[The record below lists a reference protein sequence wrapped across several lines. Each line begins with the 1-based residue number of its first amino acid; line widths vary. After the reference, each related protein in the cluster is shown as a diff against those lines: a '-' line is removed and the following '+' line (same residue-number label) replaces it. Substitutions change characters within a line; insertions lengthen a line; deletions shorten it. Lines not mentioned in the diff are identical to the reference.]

1 MSKKTLKPKKLTT
14 RKVKNQLEVEKINPE
29 EITSFV
35 EKILQTDPIP
45 VVVEAV
51 VDPVVDPKKRR
62 KKKPSDKPHYV
73 NGKDFEDAIREYYRT
88 DIVTD
93 YLGEAIK
100 KIASG
105 LSYAPNFINYS
116 YKDEMVGDAVV
127 KMYQALKYKKFKLDH
142 GFKPF
147 SYFTTIAFHA
157 FISRIKKEKKHHQLI
172 EEYRDRQYEIM
183 INADEDMRSHKVY
196 VKPGHSDEVSYYD
209 E

>member
-1 MSKKTLKPKKLTT
+1 MRKKTSTPKKLPTP
-14 RKVKNQLEVEKINPE
+14 KNKKAVDEIEAVDPEK
-29 EITSFV
+29 ITSFV
-35 EKILQTDPIP
+35 EKILQTD
-45 VVVEAV
+45 VVVDEK
-51 VDPVVDPKKRR
+51 PIKR

-73 NGKDFEDAIREYYRT
+73 NGKDFEDAIRKYYET
-88 DIVTD
+88 DKITD

-100 KIASG
+100 KIAHG
-105 LSYAPNFINYS
+105 LSFAPNFINYS

-196 VKPGHSDEVSYYD
+196 VKPGSLDGNNYYD
-209 E
+209 DN

>member
-1 MSKKTLKPKKLTT
+1 MNKKTLIPKKLPT
-14 RKVKNQLEVEKINPE
+14 RKNKETDSLPEVDPE
-29 EITSFV
+29 AISSFV
-35 EKILQTDPIP
+35 EEILQKEPIVSEP
-45 VVVEAV
+45 V
-51 VDPVVDPKKRR
+51 KIRKR
-62 KKKPSDKPHYV
+62 KKPSDKPHYV
-73 NGKDFEDAIREYYRT
+73 NGKEFEDAIREFYKT
-88 DIVTD
+88 DIVTN

-105 LSYAPNFINYS
+105 LSFAPNFINYS

-172 EEYRDRQYEIM
+172 EEYRDRQYEMM

-196 VKPGHSDEVSYYD
+196 VKPGHSDGVSYYD

>member
-1 MSKKTLKPKKLTT
+1 MNKKTLTPKKSLTP
-14 RKVKNQLEVEKINPE
+14 KNKEKDLIPEVDPE
-29 EITSFV
+29 EISSFV
-35 EKILQTDPIP
+35 EKILQKDPI
-45 VVVEAV
+45 VEE
-51 VDPVVDPKKRR
+51 PTKIRKR
-62 KKKPSDKPHYV
+62 KKPSDKPHYV
-73 NGKDFEDAIREYYRT
+73 NGKEFEDAIREFYRT
-88 DIVTD
+88 DIVTN

-100 KIASG
+100 KIANG
-105 LSYAPNFINYS
+105 LSFAPNFINYS

>member
-1 MSKKTLKPKKLTT
+1 MSKKTLKPKKLTIP
-14 RKVKNQLEVEKINPE
+14 KVKKQIDIEEVNPE

-35 EKILQTDPIP
+35 EKILQTDPLP
-45 VVVEAV
+45 VGSIEQPT
-51 VDPVVDPKKRR
+51 DLKKRR

-73 NGKDFEDAIREYYRT
+73 NGNDFENAIREYYRT
-88 DIVTD
+88 DKITD
-93 YLGEAIK
+93 YLGESIK
-100 KIASG
+100 KIANG

-196 VKPGHSDEVSYYD
+196 VRPGHSDEINYYD

>member
-1 MSKKTLKPKKLTT
+1 MTKKTLTPKKSPTKKSK
-14 RKVKNQLEVEKINPE
+14 KVKPIQEAVPE
-29 EITSFV
+29 EIVSIV
-35 EKILQTDPIP
+35 EEILQKEIPEVKYEEP
-45 VVVEAV
+45 VVG
-51 VDPVVDPKKRR
+51 KR

-73 NGKDFEDAIREYYRT
+73 NGKEFEDAIREYYRT
-88 DIVTD
+88 DKITD
-93 YLGEAIK
+93 YLGESLK
-100 KIASG
+100 KIAVG
-105 LSYAPNFINYS
+105 LSYAGNFINYS

-127 KMYQALKYKKFKLDH
+127 KMYQALKFKKFKLDH

-196 VKPGHSDEVSYYD
+196 VKPGHSDGISYYD

>member
-14 RKVKNQLEVEKINPE
+14 PKAKKKLDVDEVNPE

-35 EKILQTDPIP
+35 EKILQS
-45 VVVEAV
+45 
-51 VDPVVDPKKRR
+51 DPVVENATPDPKKKR

-73 NGKDFEDAIREYYRT
+73 NGRDFEDAIREFYKT
-88 DIVTD
+88 DKVTD
-93 YLGEAIK
+93 YLGECIK

-196 VKPGHSDEVSYYD
+196 VKPGHSDEINYYD

>member
-1 MSKKTLKPKKLTT
+1 MTKKTLLRKPSNTQKNKKA
-14 RKVKNQLEVEKINPE
+14 KLEIEVVVDP
-29 EITSFV
+29 EITNFV
-35 EKILQTDPIP
+35 EKILQTEP
-45 VVVEAV
+45 VVV
-51 VDPVVDPKKRR
+51 VDGPIKRR

-73 NGKDFEDAIREYYRT
+73 NGKDFEDAIRKYYET
-88 DIVTD
+88 DKITD

-105 LSYAPNFINYS
+105 LSFAPNFINYS

-157 FISRIKKEKKHHQLI
+157 FISRIKKERKNITNSLKST
-172 EEYRDRQYEIM
+172 ETDNM
-183 INADEDMRSHKVY
+183 S
-196 VKPGHSDEVSYYD
+196 S
-209 E
+209 

>member
-1 MSKKTLKPKKLTT
+1 MNKKTLKPKKLTT
-14 RKVKNQLEVEKINPE
+14 PKAKKQLDVEEVNPE

-35 EKILQTDPIP
+35 EKILQS
-45 VVVEAV
+45 
-51 VDPVVDPKKRR
+51 DPVVEDATPDPKKKR

-73 NGKDFEDAIREYYRT
+73 NGRDFEDAIREFYKT
-88 DIVTD
+88 DKVTD
-93 YLGEAIK
+93 YLGECIK

-196 VKPGHSDEVSYYD
+196 VRPGHSDEINYYD